1 MRTLKPLAACFAIAH
16 FMRWEIDAAVTLPI
30 PGRESKIAQPAFVL
44 IAGRTMLIFAA
55 RPAKL
60 LL

>member
-1 MRTLKPLAACFAIAH
+1 
-16 FMRWEIDAAVTLPI
+16 MRWEIDAAVTLPI